1 VEKGMRCR
9 TMILLLPLFWKTL
22 KKAVFLAWKAK
33 SIIKAKEKK
42 VMFEAK

>member
-1 VEKGMRCR
+1 MEKVFGKY
-9 TMILLLPLFWKTL
+9 LEN
-22 KKAVFLAWKAK
+22 AVFLAWKAK